1 MRLTMAS
8 DYALRVLLFAAAHG
22 DRMVTIDEML
32 AAHDISRG
40 HLMKVVRELATASL
54 LRSQRGR
61 GGGFTLGRP
70 PEAIPLG
77 EVVRVTEPDFQMVEC
92 FGPGSNCSII
102 PACRLPGVLNK
113 ALAAYMDVMDAHTLR
128 DVLLRPEDFGV
139 PQGAS

>member
-22 DRMVTIDEML
+22 DRMVTIDETL

-40 HLMKVVRELATASL
+40 HLMKVVRELATAGL

-113 ALAAYMDVMDAHTLR
+113 ALAAFMDVMDAHTLR
-128 DVLLRPEDFGV
+128 DVLLRPEEFGV
-139 PQGAS
+139 PQEAS

>member
-22 DRMVTIDEML
+22 DRMVTIDETL

-40 HLMKVVRELATASL
+40 HLMKVVRELATAGL

-113 ALAAYMDVMDAHTLR
+113 ALAAFMDVMDAHTLR
-128 DVLLRPEDFGV
+128 DVLLRPEEFGV
-139 PQGAS
+139 PQVAS

>member
-22 DRMVTIDEML
+22 DRMVTIDETL

-40 HLMKVVRELATASL
+40 HLMKVVRELATAGL

-113 ALAAYMDVMDAHTLR
+113 ALAAFMDVMDAHTLR
-128 DVLLRPEDFGV
+128 DVLLRPDDFGV

>member
-22 DRMVTIDEML
+22 DRMVTIDETL

-40 HLMKVVRELATASL
+40 HLMKVVRELATAGL

-113 ALAAYMDVMDAHTLR
+113 ALAAFMDVMDAHTLR
-128 DVLLRPEDFGV
+128 DVLLRPEEFGV